1 LKGYFMAQRPE
12 KGVSERSSMN
22 FGDWTVKIAPHDEK
36 NPAAQVFVDALYAF
50 FSLFPFKAVEHAESA
65 DLIPESPGRLIVIP
79 SAGKEIVREYF
90 KCLLSCA
97 YGSRKET
104 GMSDHRYLFIDLGRP
119 SILFEGL
126 MRPLTHCNIAR
137 KSKIYSLLPEIDKL
151 LFIDPKPISSLYLRQ
166 AIECT
171 TFPSGAEEMQE
182 IYFRDVSLYHN
193 LFRELESH
201 IMRKVGITAETDEKK
216 QSEVKKRLE
225 EELPA
230 VRLLLGALAAGDIE
244 HDGVEKTLLRMGINI
259 KGAELKNHFS
269 HLNKERKDM
278 KLDSPCLAALS
289 KYLKG
294 RRILVVED
302 RLKQQYWNLVIPI
315 LFGAPKQELKNDIIG
330 EQKIGNVLVSY
341 AKNMDAVLQ
350 EGDNFQDELRKYD
363 IILLDLYS
371 SETNARASSGHMQAD
386 IEYSITK
393 FFERLARL
401 RDQPRQKDIVPV
413 SSPRVVIFSADCSGL
428 TARTMLKKLGASD
441 YFFKTP
447 DAESHKSEYYATFR
461 NALINALKENVTEV
475 LSLPQ
480 SSAKKL
486 LDEWLGQIRPA
497 DRSMILRIM
506 KHFRY
511 YSAKSIIR
519 AFDGLFDLPGMS
531 KTRPYS
537 SNGRGYTSLLGSSY
551 LEPRKYIFAGLGR
564 ANKSGP
570 ATLVLLSKSQ
580 WNKNLNSIPELK
592 GYKEIKDRHPTFTSY
607 EDLPSA
613 ILKEFDANK
622 NQNIPVILVDDFIGS
637 GGQVCDYVKKA
648 AEYIISKS
656 PPEIYDAIKNA
667 FESSYSGPRVELHV
681 LFAIGLL
688 SEPLLGKAK
697 LRRIEKN
704 KNSFSGLMKTTLC
717 RKPNEDLNGI
727 EEDKKCECDNE
738 DLVFKVH
745 IADAI
750 SDLNC
755 LCSKKGISFQKI
767 EKILQG
773 YTCITRARANEF
785 PCQFEPLGWKHC
797 GGLMATYAN
806 AQGNT
811 LPIIWG
817 EGIEEVREW
826 KPLFP
831 RFFNPWTDG
840 KTEGKKDNCSGN
852 PGDCDLLVGV
862 PKDLWP
868 EKAKNDGDYRIG
880 PDDTRCWIKII
891 K

>member
-1 LKGYFMAQRPE
+1 MAQSPE
-12 KGVSERSSMN
+12 KGVSGEASVN
-22 FGDWTVKIAPHDEK
+22 FGDWTVEIAPHDEK

-97 YGSRKET
+97 YGSKKKN
-104 GMSDHRYLFIDLGRP
+104 GMSNHRYLFIDLGRA

-126 MRPLTHCNIAR
+126 MRPLTRCGIAK
-137 KSKIYSLLPEIDKL
+137 KSKSYRVLPEIVEL
-151 LFIDPKPISSLYLRQ
+151 LTIDPKDSKPKPISALHLRQ

-171 TFPSGAEEMQE
+171 TFSSGAEEMQE

-193 LFRELESH
+193 LFHELKDHIREEVD
-201 IMRKVGITAETDEKK
+201 KTTKTDEKK
-216 QSEVKKRLE
+216 QLAVEERLE

-230 VRLLLGALAAGDIE
+230 VRLLLGALAAGDI
-244 HDGVEKTLLRMGINI
+244 DQNIVVKTLSGMGINTA
-259 KGAELKNHFS
+259 GNELTNHF
-269 HLNKERKDM
+269 LQIDEERKDM
-278 KLDSPCLAALS
+278 KLDASCLAALS

-315 LFGAPKQELKNDIIG
+315 LFGAPENELKNNTR
-330 EQKIGNVLVSY
+330 EQKIGDVLVRH
-341 AKNMDAVLQ
+341 AKNVDAVLQ
-350 EGDNFQDELRKYD
+350 EEDNFQDELRKYD

-371 SETNARASSGHMQAD
+371 SETDVQASSGHTQAD
-386 IEYSITK
+386 IGYSITK
-393 FFERLARL
+393 FFERLEKL
-401 RDQPRQKDIVPV
+401 RNKLSQKNLVPV
-413 SSPRVVIFSADCSGL
+413 SFPRVIVFSADRSGL
-428 TARTMLKKLGASD
+428 TARTMIKELGASD
-441 YFFKTP
+441 YFFKSA

-519 AFDGLFDLPGMS
+519 AFDGLFDLLGMS
-531 KTRPYS
+531 EISAGSGNK
-537 SNGRGYTSLLGSSY
+537 GFISLFGSAS

-580 WNKNLNSIPELK
+580 WNKNLNSIPKLK
-592 GYKEIKDRHPTFTSY
+592 GYKEIKDQHPTFTSY

-622 NQNIPVILVDDFIGS
+622 NQNIPVILVDDFTGS

-755 LCSKKGISFQKI
+755 LCSKKGISFQEI

-773 YTCITRARANEF
+773 YTCITRARDNEF

-840 KTEGKKDNCSGN
+840 DLEAEGRKDKCPGN

-862 PKDLWP
+862 PKDSWP
-868 EKAKNDGDYRIG
+868 EKAKNGDYRID
-880 PDDTRCWIKII
+880 PDVKNPCWTKAIK
-891 K
+891 